1 MMMSPSSG
9 GRSSRKGINEVK
21 DSLFSTFK
29 SIGTGSAK
37 VGAASSGGPDAQ
49 MLELKQSLRKSGKLL
64 RTKLGVKYLYSS
76 DDGLAEGVLQDD
88 QKTGLLSILSAVKQG
103 KVEPEEA
110 AADVSAIVA
119 IGMQDKYVTVLGERV
134 ALWHQ
139 GVNDANMAR
148 VDDAI
153 AAIKRLERRLTGV
166 KQPGT
171 GPEEDLIKHLMSQ
184 YRADMRDVFAAD
196 EE

>member
-1 MMMSPSSG
+1 M
-9 GRSSRKGINEVK
+9 
-21 DSLFSTFK
+21 
-29 SIGTGSAK
+29 
-37 VGAASSGGPDAQ
+37 
-49 MLELKQSLRKSGKLL
+49 
-64 RTKLGVKYLYSS
+64 
-76 DDGLAEGVLQDD
+76 
-88 QKTGLLSILSAVKQG
+88 
-103 KVEPEEA
+103 
-110 AADVSAIVA
+110 ADVSAIVA

-196 EE
+196 EVVRTTRQKETGMKVARSTVPRYLAGAVGPCRDNLRAGALQCPQVPVPGGTGGAARGRSAPATVAGTAIDRGTRTSC